1 MGLPLQ
7 DCCNANAQQ
16 PVVAPPRASIEQTDA
31 DNATRRRPDLRPMPP
46 PDAAGPQRISDV
58 RQRGYG
64 SKWRLPLAG
73 SNGAEMGR
81 VLGGGVVP
89 GSMILIGGD
98 PGVGKSTLLLQV
110 ASTLWES
117 WPAISLYPYIY
128 FSSSLGP
135 GCVRMIRRAR
145 VCGAALRSA
154 SIASCCAQRHA
165 RRSLPSL
172 CCSGMAWN
180 HRHPLVHLCYAG
192 CGDAHRVGAA
202 PGSEREWRGA
212 ARRRTAAHRG
222 RSAVRVR
229 WVHSLKRCWTSMLDV
244 AAELALRCHCHA
256 PQDSRSSRL
265 SHCGDA
271 GGEVLQRGYL
281 HIASGGHARA
291 RTGMLGPSLHRATLF
306 IHCAISLFFNIHFP
320 LEMRRRGER
329 GADRQPRGA
338 HGPHGQQQHFP
349 VQRHP
354 HGRMPMLQTCAHEQ
368 VCDALLPCRV
378 RVQALSRRCPAE
390 RAVSDIHADH
400 RVPSLVCRPS
410 CRR

>member
-7 DCCNANAQQ
+7 DCCNAKAQQ

-31 DNATRRRPDLRPMPP
+31 DNATRRRPDLRPMAR

-117 WPAISLYPYIY
+117 WLRSRCICFIFAGTRLCADEQS
-128 FSSSLGP
+128 
-135 GCVRMIRRAR
+135 RRAR

-154 SIASCCAQRHA
+154 GIASCCAQRHA

-180 HRHPLVHLCYAG
+180 HRHPLVHFRYAG
-192 CGDAHRVGAA
+192 RGDAHRVGAA
-202 PGSEREWRGA
+202 PGSERERRGA
-212 ARRRTAAHRG
+212 ARR
-222 RSAVRVR
+222 
-229 WVHSLKRCWTSMLDV
+229 
-244 AAELALRCHCHA
+244 
-256 PQDSRSSRL
+256 
-265 SHCGDA
+265 
-271 GGEVLQRGYL
+271 
-281 HIASGGHARA
+281 
-291 RTGMLGPSLHRATLF
+291 
-306 IHCAISLFFNIHFP
+306 
-320 LEMRRRGER
+320 
-329 GADRQPRGA
+329 
-338 HGPHGQQQHFP
+338 
-349 VQRHP
+349 
-354 HGRMPMLQTCAHEQ
+354 
-368 VCDALLPCRV
+368 
-378 RVQALSRRCPAE
+378 
-390 RAVSDIHADH
+390 
-400 RVPSLVCRPS
+400 
-410 CRR
+410 

>member
-135 GCVRMIRRAR
+135 GCVRMNKSDGPGCVAQHSALPALHHAAR
-145 VCGAALRSA
+145 SGMPGAASPAFAAPEWLGTIVILSSTFVMQVA
-154 SIASCCAQRHA
+154 AM
-165 RRSLPSL
+165 LTE
-172 CCSGMAWN
+172 SGPPQVLKGN
-180 HRHPLVHLCYAG
+180 
-192 CGDAHRVGAA
+192 GAA
-202 PGSEREWRGA
+202 PPADE
-212 ARRRTAAHRG
+212 
-222 RSAVRVR
+222 
-229 WVHSLKRCWTSMLDV
+229 
-244 AAELALRCHCHA
+244 
-256 PQDSRSSRL
+256 PQPIE
-265 SHCGDA
+265 
-271 GGEVLQRGYL
+271 GEVLYV
-281 HIASGGHARA
+281 SGGFTA
-291 RTGMLGPSLHRATLF
+291 
-306 IHCAISLFFNIHFP
+306 
-320 LEMRRRGER
+320 
-329 GADRQPRGA
+329 
-338 HGPHGQQQHFP
+338 
-349 VQRHP
+349 
-354 HGRMPMLQTCAHEQ
+354 
-368 VCDALLPCRV
+368 
-378 RVQALSRRCPAE
+378 
-390 RAVSDIHADH
+390 
-400 RVPSLVCRPS
+400 
-410 CRR
+410 